1 MRVTNI
7 VIICQKNSNASEKY
21 KGQRCNK
28 TELQLR
34 TCSFTL
40 TNNNNGPCVNRWSLG
55 MGSSPQLCHWRLCLL
70 LHVAALLLNKE
81 DIVLVIFLSILL
93 PGNASFAIDF
103 SHFHVW
109 QTNSYGSVVIF
120 FASAVAVCLVPGNN
134 GPAISISSRDPVQQ
148 WSGSGLQSEA
158 RGWGQLL

>member
-1 MRVTNI
+1 MQCRLGGVNACYKYYYHMPIEST
-7 VIICQKNSNASEKY
+7 NASEEC
-21 KGQRCNK
+21 REK
-28 TELQLR
+28 TELSER

-55 MGSSPQLCHWRLCLL
+55 MIARRSPGSSPQLCHWRLCLL

-81 DIVLVIFLSILL
+81 DMVLVIFLSILL

-109 QTNSYGSVVIF
+109 QANSYGSVVIF

-148 WSGSGLQSEA
+148 WSG
-158 RGWGQLL
+158 